1 MRLLHELRRLLL
13 NMAGYPEVPDTFR
26 NGSALPIKALEN
38 RTDEESRRH
47 DHAAP
52 PGKWSIRQIAR
63 HVADTGIVVGV
74 HPERGSATLP
84 DWVRIFGVHVQTHV
98 SQIEALRATVKQA
111 AI

>member
-13 NMAGYPEVPDTFR
+13 NMASHPDVLDIFR
-26 NGSALPIKALEN
+26 NGSALLTKALEN
-38 RTDEESRRH
+38 LTNEESCHH

-111 AI
+111 TI